1 MRPRRFGVRTNGVP
15 RGRKSAR
22 EGVTLTPGLLA
33 RSPHPIRSPVMPHLS
48 KPLLVLLS
56 ALLPLSIAS
65 AGGDKLDFVG
75 YMTKMQYFSHKLG
88 LSVDAGNAALQDYY
102 AHEVEEIIEKL
113 EEVDDYKGIPV
124 AKLLKTTLA
133 PAFEKLE
140 DAVEAGEAPA
150 VNAAYD
156 GLLAACNSCHKAA
169 NHAYIHVERRSD
181 NPYMQTFAP

>member
-1 MRPRRFGVRTNGVP
+1 MSR
-15 RGRKSAR
+15 
-22 EGVTLTPGLLA
+22 
-33 RSPHPIRSPVMPHLS
+33 LS
-48 KPLLVLLS
+48 KPLVVFLV
-56 ALLPLSIAS
+56 ALLPLPIAS

-113 EEVDDYKGIPV
+113 EKVEDYKGIPV

-140 DAVEAGEAPA
+140 DAVKAGEAAA
-150 VNAAYD
+150 VNDAYD
-156 GLLAACNSCHKAA
+156 GLLAACNNCHKAA
-169 NHAYIHVERRSD
+169 NHAYIHVERRGD